1 MLNILT
7 ITQSK
12 NDLIKYTEEELEE
25 WGEDVLY
32 PKIVVHTD
40 PKEIEEAKLL
50 SQEVT
55 LKEFEEL

>member
-1 MLNILT
+1 MSQENNQNT
-7 ITQSK
+7 
-12 NDLIKYTEEELEE
+12 NFTEQELAE

-32 PKIVVHTD
+32 PKVVELTG

-55 LKEFEEL
+55 PKEFEEL

>member
-1 MLNILT
+1 MSQENNQNTNLPE
-7 ITQSK
+7 Q
-12 NDLIKYTEEELEE
+12 ELAE

-32 PKIVVHTD
+32 PKVVELTD

-55 LKEFEEL
+55 PKEFEEL